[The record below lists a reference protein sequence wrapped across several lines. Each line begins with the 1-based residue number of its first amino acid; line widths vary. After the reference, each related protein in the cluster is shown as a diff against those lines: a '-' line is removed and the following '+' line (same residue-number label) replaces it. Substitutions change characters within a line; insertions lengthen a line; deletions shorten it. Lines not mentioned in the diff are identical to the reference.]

1 MNTLENLI
9 GAKLIDLDDNCLIVE
24 KDNIRYHI
32 NLEEDPGD
40 CCGFN
45 EIETTLLIDENNSPI
60 IINTE
65 RTTDEGEYGDGERCI
80 LTLLG
85 ESRPIAEINAY
96 SSSGSGWAY
105 GACVKLVCNELDIN
119 VMLSSW

>member
-1 MNTLENLI
+1 MNTLGNLI
-9 GAKLIDLDDNCLIVE
+9 GTKLIDLDDNCLIVE

-32 NLEEDPGD
+32 DLEEDPGD

-45 EIETTLLIDENNSPI
+45 EIETTLLIDKNNSPI
-60 IINTE
+60 ITNME
-65 RTTDEGEYGDGERCI
+65 RISDEEGDGERYI

-85 ESRPIAEINAY
+85 ESRPIAKINTY
-96 SSSGSGWAY
+96 SSSGSGWQY
-105 GACVKLVCNELDIN
+105 GAYVKLVCNELDIN

>member
-24 KDNIRYHI
+24 KDGIRCHI
-32 NLEEDPGD
+32 SLEEDLGD

-45 EIETTLLIDENNSPI
+45 EIETTLLIDKNNSPI
-60 IINTE
+60 ITNVE
-65 RTTDEGEYGDGERCI
+65 RIADEEGDGERCM

-85 ESRPIAEINAY
+85 ESRPIAEINTY
-96 SSSGSGWAY
+96 SSSGSGWQY
-105 GACVKLVCNELDIN
+105 GACVKLVCNMLDIN